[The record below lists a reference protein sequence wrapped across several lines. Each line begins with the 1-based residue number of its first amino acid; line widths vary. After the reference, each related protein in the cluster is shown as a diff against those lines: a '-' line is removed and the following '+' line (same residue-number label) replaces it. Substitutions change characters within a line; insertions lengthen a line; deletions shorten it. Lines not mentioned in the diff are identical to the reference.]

1 MKYRRIK
8 AIAILVLFLTAGV
21 LYSADRSQD
30 IFVYDDG
37 LSAGEETA
45 ARQEAGADGGADY
58 FGESAVSGE
67 DAAGE
72 ITGGESVS
80 GESAAT
86 LPGTEPVSAEESASQ
101 SESEVLVHVHVCGAV
116 KKAGV
121 YLLPENSIVA
131 DAIEE
136 AGGVLKGGAVD
147 YLNLAGTISEGDK
160 IYVPYLKD
168 VEEPCG
174 VVLQP
179 SSGSGAQSGQEE
191 GSSSKADTLVNINT
205 ADSAQLMTLSGIGQ
219 TRADAIIAYREAN
232 GNFQKIE
239 DIMKVSGIK
248 EGAFNKIKD
257 RITV

>member
-8 AIAILVLFLTAGV
+8 ATAILVLFLTAGV

-37 LSAGEETA
+37 LSVGEETA
-45 ARQEAGADGGADY
+45 DRQEAGADSGSDC
-58 FGESAVSGE
+58 SGE
-67 DAAGE
+67 DAAGKKNGDE
-72 ITGGESVS
+72 SAAGEA
-80 GESAAT
+80 AAT
-86 LPGTEPVSAEESASQ
+86 LPGTEPVSGEETASQ

-136 AGGVLKGGAVD
+136 AGGVLKGGAAD

-168 VEEPCG
+168 VKEPCG
-174 VVLQP
+174 VALQP
-179 SSGSGAQSGQEE
+179 SSGSEAQSGQGEE
-191 GSSSKADTLVNINT
+191 SSSKTDALVNINT

>member
-1 MKYRRIK
+1 MKFRRIK
-8 AIAILVLFLTAGV
+8 AAAIVVLFLTAGV

-30 IFVYDDG
+30 IFLYDNGFASGEISDDPAAMEQ
-37 LSAGEETA
+37 SAGE
-45 ARQEAGADGGADY
+45 
-58 FGESAVSGE
+58 S
-67 DAAGE
+67 
-72 ITGGESVS
+72 GGEETERS
-80 GESAAT
+80 GDVAD
-86 LPGTEPVSAEESASQ
+86 
-101 SESEVLVHVHVCGAV
+101 SEVPSKPAEADVPETEARIHVHVCGAV
-116 KKAGV
+116 REAGV
-121 YLLPENSIVA
+121 YLIPENSIVA
-131 DAIEE
+131 DAIKA
-136 AGGVLKGGAVD
+136 AGGVLEGGAVD
-147 YLNLAGTISEGDK
+147 YLNLAENISEGDK

-179 SSGSGAQSGQEE
+179 SSGSGAQSGQGE
-191 GSSSKADTLVNINT
+191 GGSSKADTLVNINT

>member
-8 AIAILVLFLTAGV
+8 AIAILVIFLTAGV

-30 IFVYDDG
+30 IFLYDNG
-37 LSAGEETA
+37 FSTGEETA
-45 ARQEAGADGGADY
+45 ARSGPEADGRAEDS
-58 FGESAVSGE
+58 GESAVPGE
-67 DAAGE
+67 KSAGE
-72 ITGGESVS
+72 PVS
-80 GESAAT
+80 GTGTASGT
-86 LPGTEPVSAEESASQ
+86 GTTSGTEPVSGEGNILESG
-101 SESEVLVHVHVCGAV
+101 SEVLVHVHVCGAV

-121 YLLPENSIVA
+121 YLLPDNSIVA

-136 AGGVLKGGAVD
+136 AGGVVKGGAVD
-147 YLNLAGTISEGDK
+147 YLNLAGTVSEGDK

-179 SSGSGAQSGQEE
+179 PSGSGAQSGQGEE
-191 GSSSKADTLVNINT
+191 SSKADTLVNINT
-205 ADSAQLMTLSGIGQ
+205 ADSAQLMTLPGIGQ
-219 TRADAIIAYREAN
+219 TRADAIIAYRESR
-232 GNFQKIE
+232 GDFQKIE

-248 EGAFNKIKD
+248 EGAFNKIRD